1 MTRWHSRIAGVT
13 FALLPGAALAQDTTA
28 FSFIGVEKCI
38 MCHKS
43 EKSGNQ
49 AAVWKQSRHA
59 EAYNTLLTP
68 RADSI
73 AKSRGF
79 ATPAKDAAECLACHT
94 MASSKIE
101 DQKLGVQCEACHGP
115 GSAYKSLAVMKD
127 KAKAIAAGL
136 TRYED
141 KAAIE
146 KQCRSCHNEKSP
158 SFKAFNF
165 DERWAQ
171 IKHPK
176 PAA

>member
-1 MTRWHSRIAGVT
+1 MTRWFSRIAGVT
-13 FALLPGAALAQDTTA
+13 LALLPGTALAQDTTA
-28 FSFIGVEKCI
+28 FSYIGVEKCI

-49 AAVWKQSRHA
+49 ALVWKQSRHA

-94 MASSKIE
+94 MASTKVE
-101 DQKLGVQCEACHGP
+101 DQKMGVQCEACHGP
-115 GSAYKSLAVMKD
+115 GSAYKSLSVMKN
-127 KAKAIAAGL
+127 KAQAIAAGL
-136 TRYED
+136 TKYED

-158 SFKAFNF
+158 SFKGFNF

-171 IKHPK
+171 IKHAT